1 MTAMNFKGQ
10 QGQGKHGGSWDTTDD
25 GEWHYWWFWF
35 RQLKEAFYNFVLS
48 FFCPSPLPFGGSTV
62 LSLARGPAGNRT
74 TTGSLSATSRTPRYQ
89 LSHEDDYNTQ
99 QCRFVWWLDCLLL
112 KEGASAFCSLRWEFA
127 GFRAGGRLPFEW
139 LYWILCCP
147 LLGPLAPLDSY
158 RSFQRRKNMNYDLF
172 SQSCQISWVRGG
184 MVEKRA
190 NRGKKEF

>member
-48 FFCPSPLPFGGSTV
+48 FFV
-62 LSLARGPAGNRT
+62 RARC
-74 TTGSLSATSRTPRYQ
+74 LSAGLRSWVLLADQRESNHHRQSVSDVKNAAIPTEPRGRLQ
-89 LSHEDDYNTQ
+89 HTTMSFCL
-99 QCRFVWWLDCLLL
+99 VAWLFAAKRRRISL
-112 KEGASAFCSLRWEFA
+112 CSLRWEFA